1 MTDPKWIEEALKYLG
16 QHEKYA
22 KGQDNETIVEF
33 WKMGKV
39 DLDVSDDE
47 TPWCAAFV
55 SAMLEEA
62 GIHSARTGW
71 ARGYLKW
78 GQKLGMPTNGAIVVF
93 SRGPTAGHVGF
104 VVGKDANGNLM
115 VLGGNQ
121 GDEVSIKPFRLD
133 RVLGYRWPSDVQLPD
148 MKLPIVASN
157 GKLSSNE
164 A

>member
-16 QHEKYA
+16 QHEKYG
-22 KGQDNETIVEF
+22 KGEHNEQIVKF
-33 WKMGKV
+33 WEMGKV

-62 GIHSARTGW
+62 GVKSARTGW

-78 GQKLGMPTNGAIVVF
+78 GQKLGMPTNGAVVVF

-104 VVGKDANGNLM
+104 VVGRDADGNIM

-121 GDEVSIKPFRLD
+121 GDEVSIKAFSRD
-133 RVLGYRWPSDVQLPD
+133 RILGYRWPSEEPLPD
-148 MKLPIVASN
+148 IKLAIMDRK